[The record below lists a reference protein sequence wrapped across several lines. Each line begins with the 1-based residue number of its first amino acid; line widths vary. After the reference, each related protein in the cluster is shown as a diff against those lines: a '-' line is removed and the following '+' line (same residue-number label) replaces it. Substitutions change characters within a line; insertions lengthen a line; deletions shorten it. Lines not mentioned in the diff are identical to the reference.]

1 MRLDKFLCES
11 QGITRSVA
19 GNMVKK
25 GRVNINGQRA
35 KSASI
40 KVQPDDDIIS
50 LDGEPVMADAGFQ
63 YFMMHKPAGYVCAN
77 QDSEHPIVFDLL
89 KNEKKLKNLH
99 TVGRLDKDTTGLL
112 FITDDGNW
120 SHVMTSPKHDHPKT
134 YRTFLAEPLIE
145 DAEQQCHQ
153 GFMLNNE
160 THPTKPAVLERI
172 SDHEVLLTISE
183 GRYHQV
189 KRMFAAMGNR
199 VEKLH
204 RENIAGIPLD
214 PKLAPGE
221 YRTLTPS
228 ERLALGITP

>member
-19 GNMVKK
+19 GSMVKK

-35 KSASI
+35 KSAAV
-40 KVQPDDDIIS
+40 KVKPSEDVIA
-50 LDGEPVMADAGFQ
+50 LDGITLCADSGFQ

-145 DAEQQCHQ
+145 NAEQQCQQ
-153 GFMLNNE
+153 GLMLNNE
-160 THPTKPAVLERI
+160 THLTKPAVLERI
-172 SDHEVLLTISE
+172 SDREVLLTISE

-199 VEKLH
+199 VESLH
-204 RENIAGIPLD
+204 RENIAGVPLD
-214 PKLAPGE
+214 ANLAPGE
-221 YRTLTPS
+221 YRTLS
-228 ERLALGITP
+228 QAERLALGIQE